1 MTGNPTFLSRGA
13 YIYGVAGELDPPFE
27 ARSLAGH
34 RYEDLGAFMQDVADE
49 PRDVQV
55 YPQGSRNLG
64 TTNAHPDTGEFD
76 IDLVFSIDFRKRE
89 LSQKELNERVGN
101 LLKRYVRYQAQFDG
115 PLTPSSL
122 EPGKRA
128 WTLYYSDGF
137 HIDVLPVV
145 PDIDRELR
153 DRRGDPSWL
162 TDKQLTRWQATNPR
176 GFANWFH
183 AVIQRERV
191 AHKAELADADI
202 TVDAL
207 PDDEIKTTLQ
217 VTVQVLKFH
226 RDRFFGEDPDK
237 LAPPSAL
244 ITALAARAYEAR
256 TPDGGELAT
265 VIDAVL
271 AHMPRL
277 LVTDD
282 GGYLSVPNPVCDR
295 ENYADRYQGRPDK
308 LAALE
313 EWIAR
318 ATGDLGRIATSH
330 EMVRVSKAI
339 DETFG
344 EGLGAR
350 VTAKL
355 ARETQAVRERGH
367 LSSSG
372 GSAGLLVDPARPTR
386 DHRFYGD
393 APA

>member
-1 MTGNPTFLSRGA
+1 MTGNPNFLSRGA
-13 YIYGVAGELDPPFE
+13 FISGLAGELDPPAAE
-27 ARSLAGH
+27 RSLAGH

-49 PRDVQV
+49 SRDVQV

-76 IDLVFSIDFRKRE
+76 IDLVFSIDFRKQE

-101 LLKRYVRYQAQFDG
+101 LLGRYVRYQAQFNG
-115 PLTPSSL
+115 PLTPSGL

-137 HIDVLPVV
+137 HMDILPVV

-176 GFANWFH
+176 GFADWFRAISH
-183 AVIQRERV
+183 RERV
-191 AHKAELADADI
+191 ARKAELAKADV

-226 RDRFFGEDPDK
+226 RDRLFGDDPDE

-256 TPDGGELAT
+256 TPQGGS
-265 VIDAVL
+265 L
-271 AHMPRL
+271 AHVVEEVVTYMPRL
-277 LVTDD
+277 LVTDEAGD
-282 GGYLSVPNPVCDR
+282 LLVPNPVCGL

-308 LAALE
+308 LEALA
-313 EWIAR
+313 EWIAG
-318 ATGDLGRIATSH
+318 AASDLGRIATSH

-344 EGLGAR
+344 DGLGAR
-350 VTAKL
+350 VTSKL
-355 ARETQAVRERGH
+355 ARKMQVVRERGH

-372 GSAGLLVDPARPTR
+372 GSAGLLVDPTRPTR